1 MKDMSNKNQT
11 KNTTEQIT
19 QSNKNATKQ
28 RNEACGR
35 EHVCACA
42 CKLCIF
48 VSKNQKKDAGRHPML
63 GRQEEKNFKKC
74 NSSFKKTADASSF
87 SASLA

>member
-1 MKDMSNKNQT
+1 MLQNKET
-11 KNTTEQIT
+11 KRAGVNVCVR
-19 QSNKNATKQ
+19 A
-28 RNEACGR
+28 
-35 EHVCACA
+35 HVNCV
-42 CKLCIF
+42 F

-63 GRQEEKNFKKC
+63 GRHEEKNFKKC